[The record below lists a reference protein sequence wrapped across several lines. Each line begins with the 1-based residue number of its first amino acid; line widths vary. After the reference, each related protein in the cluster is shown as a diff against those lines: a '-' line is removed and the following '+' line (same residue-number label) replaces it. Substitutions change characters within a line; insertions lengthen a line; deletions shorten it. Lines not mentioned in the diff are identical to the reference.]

1 MSDHQTYIY
10 EVYTGELENGQQ
22 ILVQIFREPI
32 EGRVLHSQIAFK
44 TVTGD
49 SWSPPIQLEVKK

>member
-1 MSDHQTYIY
+1 MSDHRTYIY
-10 EVYTGELENGQQ
+10 EVYTGELPNGQQ